1 MISRTRR
8 AQRSFRLT
16 AALAVCAL
24 LSWATPPAASADEF
38 WGLWASEVAQRA
50 WWEMPFVI
58 VFSLPP
64 MVVTTPFWATTKAV
78 SAMGGPTESERAHA
92 NDDAED
98 DDE

>member
-1 MISRTRR
+1 MIRRTRR
-8 AQRSFRLT
+8 AKRRIRLT
-16 AALAVCAL
+16 AALAVCATM
-24 LSWATPPAASADEF
+24 SWATPPAASADEF
-38 WGLWASEVAQRA
+38 WGLWASEVVQRS

-78 SAMGGPTESERAHA
+78 GAMGGPSESERAHA
-92 NDDAED
+92 GDDA